1 MTATWNQRGYNNLMD
16 AECKVIWNVI
26 KLEKKMKA
34 KDLEIRIDCK
44 IVVEMIES
52 KQESMHEVGSNIN
65 SKERRDRK
73 GNSQVSEDKNPVE
86 RRVTQAEEKVV
97 RCENVQ
103 GCKREGR
110 TTQKDRDKTHI
121 GFLVENMY
129 KILRDFRKWVIIC
142 ANRCNND
149 RTHYLTKKTI
159 VDMEIEP

>member
-1 MTATWNQRGYNNLMD
+1 MD

-34 KDLEIRIDCK
+34 KDLEIRTDCK

-73 GNSQVSEDKNPVE
+73 GNSQVSEDNNPLE
-86 RRVTQAEEKVV
+86 RRVTHAEEKVV
-97 RCENVQ
+97 GCENVQ

-110 TTQKDRDKTHI
+110 TTQKDRDKTHV
-121 GFLVENMY
+121 GFLVEDMY
-129 KILRDFRKWVIIC
+129 KILRDFRKWVIIHV
-142 ANRCNND
+142 NRCNND
-149 RTHYLTKKTI
+149 RAHYLTKKTI
-159 VDMEIEP
+159 LDKVCMEIEPQPNRNLI